1 MAVATVISTDVIGE
15 THRPEALWTQYAVQD
30 ARSQQPDKHDLT
42 TSNSPMS
49 RDCAMLSIGFAECLP
64 TERATSC
71 TRHTDISERQKTA
84 RLAAFHGYGS
94 NPIPGV

>member
-1 MAVATVISTDVIGE
+1 MAVATVISTDVISAP
-15 THRPEALWTQYAVQD
+15 HPPEAPLDPVCRQD
-30 ARSQQPDKHDLT
+30 ARSQQPDKHNLT
-42 TSNSPMS
+42 TSNSLMS

-71 TRHTDISERQKTA
+71 TRHTDISKRQKAA